1 MNNFIDWLIESL
13 KHITKKN
20 KLYIFEFYNKIR
32 FLINKNFTLI
42 KIYNPIIEE
51 KVNINKN
58 LKQSL
63 RDIDNKNK
71 EAEKSILNLQK
82 ENALLQNKI
91 SIIQNLLTK
100 RHD

>member
-1 MNNFIDWLIESL
+1 MNNFIDWIIESL